1 MRAAATLIVAT
12 LMVLAIGCCIYSSDD
27 SYSPESTGPE
37 YMGMSGDCK
46 LYKIDLND
54 GPIYYYEYPDGKIR
68 IVSSV
73 TIKMNIIVETD

>member
-1 MRAAATLIVAT
+1 MKAAATLIVAT

-46 LYKIDLND
+46 LYKIDLKD
-54 GPIYYYEYPDGKIR
+54 GPIYYYEYPDGKMR

-73 TIKMNIIVETD
+73 TIMMDIVVETG